1 DHAQVPHSRLLRVA
15 VPRILR
21 GAAHGGGSTF
31 TRSGRPGS
39 ERRSPPCPEF
49 DHAGRRPRNRV
60 VPRSLH
66 RAAGHDE
73 NRFGRCRVR
82 DERTLHERV
91 QASPEFAEL
100 RSRLR
105 RFVFP
110 MSAAFMLWYLGYVL
124 MASYAPEV
132 MGIPVFG
139 HINVGILVGLLQ
151 FASTFVI
158 TGIYVRFAD
167 AKLDPVAESI
177 RTRLEGH

>member
-1 DHAQVPHSRLLRVA
+1 LV
-15 VPRILR
+15 
-21 GAAHGGGSTF
+21 T
-31 TRSGRPGS
+31 
-39 ERRSPPCPEF
+39 
-49 DHAGRRPRNRV
+49 
-60 VPRSLH
+60 RSLH
-66 RAAGHDE
+66 RAADLRNESGTVP
-73 NRFGRCRVR
+73 VR

-132 MGIPVFG
+132 MAIPVFG

-151 FASTFVI
+151 FVSTFVI
-158 TGIYVRFAD
+158 TGIYVRYAD
-167 AKLDPVAESI
+167 AHLDPVAESI
-177 RTRLEGH
+177 RTRMEGH